1 MAWKYNQKNKID
13 DEWKLAYVRY
23 NVHIDKNKI
32 YVTLLT
38 IFLSYFIFISK
49 SKTNRV

>member
-1 MAWKYNQKNKID
+1 MALKCNQKNKID

-23 NVHIDKNKI
+23 NIHVDKNKI
-32 YVTLLT
+32 DVLI